1 MPNEMAHYAAD
12 CWDAEIKSS
21 YGWIECVGCAD
32 RSAYDLSVHSKRT
45 GQALVATQVLPEPIV
60 TERAV
65 AEYNK
70 KTFGKTFGKD
80 MPLVLEVLNKY
91 DEEQLMKLKGE
102 LEAGFV
108 NHAG

>member
-12 CWDAEIKSS
+12 CWDAEIQSS

-45 GQALVATQVLPEPIV
+45 GQALVASQVLAEPIV

-65 AEYNK
+65 ADYNK
-70 KTFGKTFGKD
+70 KTFGKTFGRD
-80 MPLVLEVLNKY
+80 MPAILEALNKY
-91 DEEQLMKLKGE
+91 NDEELMKLKGE
-102 LEAGFV
+102 LDAGYV
-108 NHAG
+108 Q